1 MDITQFLNQALNLV
15 LVSPSNPTQ
24 NMGISGFLFDVVGD
38 EEVNLDSDITDHYV
52 EDNTAVQD
60 HIALRSPKCTVR
72 GYVGELSVAV
82 QGLAQLGQSIVE
94 RLTLLESL
102 LPALTT
108 QATQS
113 FNNIQSISQ
122 TTYLIAQASNLYNIF
137 ANANA
142 SNLKQQSAFNYFM
155 ALWSS
160 RTLCSVQT
168 PFQIF
173 NNMAIENVRALQPGE
188 SLYAGDFSVTFKAI
202 RTVQSQISLGNL
214 ATLAADRLSEQS
226 GIKNL
231 GSTNGLSLDAA
242 VSWDEASG
250 NITFNPKAPSDSPF
264 VPS

>member
-1 MDITQFLNQALNLV
+1 MDVTAFLNQALNLV
-15 LVSPSNPTQ
+15 LVSPSNPIQ

-38 EEVNLDSDITDHYV
+38 EDVNLDSDITDHFV

-60 HIALRSPKCTVR
+60 HIALRAPKVTVR

-82 QGLAQLGQSIVE
+82 QGLAQLAQSIVE

-102 LPALTT
+102 IPTLTT

-122 TTYLIAQASNLYNIF
+122 VTYLIAQASNLYNIF

-173 NNMAIENVRALQPGE
+173 NNMAIENVRALQPAE
-188 SLYAGDFSVTFKAI
+188 SIYMGDFSVTFKAI

-214 ATLAADRLSEQS
+214 ASMAIDRMSEQS
-226 GIKNL
+226 GTKNL
-231 GSTNGLSLDAA
+231 GSTNGLKIDTLFAWGNSTNS
-242 VSWDEASG
+242 VS
-250 NITFNPKAPSDSPF
+250 FNPSAPSDDPRI
-264 VPS
+264 PS